1 MLPAA
6 LTLALS
12 AAPVPPEA
20 AARARVEVA
29 ASAARPL
36 VVRALGVDDAALR
49 DALRRRSGGASVVL
63 LREAAAVDP
72 DHVFIDVVVDAE
84 VALTI
89 ILPDGRV
96 YARRAPAPA
105 GPRDVARLVAAVLAA
120 IADQALA
127 PLPERAVSPALDPGA
142 GPRGAAE
149 VPTSVPV
156 EPEDMSQETVAPD
169 ARAAKARAYDF
180 DDAVIESVFPR
191 PPPGRDPAR
200 PAASA
205 RPRRPR
211 PDLTIALS
219 GAPVVALYP
228 GRGVVAG
235 AGALAL
241 ELRGARPW
249 LASAA
254 LRAGGAEA
262 GNFTLLRVR
271 ASLAAGTWYARGRFD
286 LRASAGIS
294 LEPWSLIHEG
304 RRVRL
309 DAPLAPLLGA
319 HLRVAPSVAISGP
332 LLVGLFLEFAASAVP
347 RGDAVRVSLADQ
359 RLFVLGGAEL
369 SLGIELR
376 MRARDR
382 VASRPQGAE

>member
-1 MLPAA
+1 MG
-6 LTLALS
+6 
-12 AAPVPPEA
+12 
-20 AARARVEVA
+20 AARPRLDVA

-49 DALRRRSGGASVVL
+49 DALHRRSGGASVVL

-142 GPRGAAE
+142 GARGVTD

-156 EPEDMSQETVAPD
+156 EAEDMSQETPISD
-169 ARAAKARAYDF
+169 AGASKIREYDF
-180 DDAVIESVFPR
+180 EDAVIESVFPKPLVRDSVR
-191 PPPGRDPAR
+191 PPAPSSP
-200 PAASA
+200 
-205 RPRRPR
+205 RPR
-211 PDLTIALS
+211 PDLTVALS

-241 ELRGARPW
+241 EVRGVRPW

-254 LRAGGAEA
+254 LRVGGAEA
-262 GNFTLLRVR
+262 GNFSLLRLR

-294 LEPWSLIHEG
+294 LEPWLLIHEG

-309 DAPLAPLLGA
+309 DAPPAPLLGA
-319 HLRVAPSVAISGP
+319 HLRVAPSVATSGP
-332 LLVGLFLEFAASAVP
+332 LLVGVFLELAASAAP

-359 RLFVLGGAEL
+359 RLFLLGGAEL

-376 MRARDR
+376 MRARGR

>member
-20 AARARVEVA
+20 AARPRVEVA

-36 VVRALGVDDAALR
+36 VVRARGVDDVALR
-49 DALRRRSGGASVVL
+49 DALRRRSGAASVVL

-127 PLPERAVSPALDPGA
+127 PLPDRAVSPALDPG
-142 GPRGAAE
+142 GGRGAE

-156 EPEDMSQETVAPD
+156 EAEDMSQETDAPA
-169 ARAAKARAYDF
+169 ARTSAYDF
-180 DDAVIESVFPR
+180 EDAVIESVLPK
-191 PPPGRDPAR
+191 PPPGRRDPGR
-200 PAASA
+200 PG
-205 RPRRPR
+205 PPRPR

-219 GAPVVALYP
+219 GAPVVALGP

-241 ELRGARPW
+241 ELRGVRPW
-249 LASAA
+249 LASAV
-254 LRAGGAEA
+254 LRVGGAEG

-271 ASLAAGTWYARGRFD
+271 ASLAAGAWYARGRFD
-286 LRASAGIS
+286 LRASGGIS

-309 DAPLAPLLGA
+309 DAPPAPLLGA
-319 HLRVAPSVAISGP
+319 HLRVAPSVATAGP
-332 LLVGLFLEFAASAVP
+332 LLVGLFLELAVSAAP

-359 RLFVLGGAEL
+359 RLFLLGGAEL
-369 SLGIELR
+369 SLGVELR
-376 MRARDR
+376 MRVRDR